1 MGVHF
6 REVGVHW
13 VLYPHATSH
22 PAAPAL
28 RMSAAAPKHN
38 PGRPDTPQQRQ
49 QWHTRNNAA
58 AYRHKSHPMGMRH
71 HITPLGHTPQQ
82 SESAARITRLHTP
95 SEVPLI
101 FESHRHPTKCAAL
114 IARPPPRAPSQPQIA
129 HSATTLPNNPQR
141 LQNLPASTT
150 RIGRRISHL
159 LPMLRGMTHFCRG
172 QRGQIRK
179 PHLTHCHH

>member
-22 PAAPAL
+22 PVASAL
-28 RMSAAAPKHN
+28 RMPAAAPKHH

-95 SEVPLI
+95 SEEPLI
-101 FESHRHPTKCAAL
+101 FERQRHAL
-114 IARPPPRAPSQPQIA
+114 SARPVPRAQPGHPQVA
-129 HSATTLPNNPQR
+129 HSATTLPNNPHR
-141 LQNLPASTT
+141 LQNMPASTT
-150 RIGRRISHL
+150 RSGRRISHL

-179 PHLTHCHH
+179 TRPNHCQH

>member
-1 MGVHF
+1 MRRRAPKCAGIRGYVGVHLGVHF

-71 HITPLGHTPQQ
+71 NLTPLGCTPQQ
-82 SESAARITRLHTP
+82 SESAARTTRLHTP

-101 FESHRHPTKCAAL
+101 FERQRHAL
-114 IARPPPRAPSQPQIA
+114 SARPVPRAPSQVTHRLHTQPPPCPTTRTGCKTCQ
-129 HSATTLPNNPQR
+129 HSPLETATTFH
-141 LQNLPASTT
+141 
-150 RIGRRISHL
+150 I
-159 LPMLRGMTHFCRG
+159 CRQCFG
-172 QRGQIRK
+172 V
-179 PHLTHCHH
+179 